1 LRAEFSAAVPEA
13 KVIVRETTQ
22 IQEKILSAQ
31 RQRAELGLDLP
42 KVTPLLAT
50 ISTTLPNGKTLSV
63 KEISIDGNRIRVA
76 GESTAGTAVE
86 SYRAALSSAL
96 GAGFTVTVQE
106 SRGSA
111 RGENVSFT
119 ILIEKGTADR
129 AS

>member
-1 LRAEFSAAVPEA
+1 MMPRNPP
-13 KVIVRETTQ
+13 VIESVVASTRNCH
-22 IQEKILSAQ
+22 KILLPVAP
-31 RQRAELGLDLP
+31 RALRIPISHVRWYVVPLGAPEDMWP
-42 KVTPLLAT
+42 
-50 ISTTLPNGKTLSV
+50 SGKALSV
-63 KEISIDGNRIRVA
+63 KEISIDGNRVRVA
-76 GESTAGTAVE
+76 GESTGGTAVE

-119 ILIEKGTADR
+119 ILIEKGTADH